1 MSNNQKGKRQ
11 CFTSKKKKKKTGH
24 PCKEGGE
31 SHPKWDKSNPAMT
44 ETLELIDKDTKQK
57 LHVFKK

>member
-44 ETLELIDKDTKQK
+44 ETLELIDKDTK
-57 LHVFKK
+57 